1 MASRWWRVVSGA
13 TVLLVLGAGLWVARP
28 WLRTVGASRWL
39 TRRPRGDDP
48 PSPYRNTRPGVKYV
62 GDAACARCHREIAEA
77 YRTHPMGRSLGP
89 VGEVSPERPVVP
101 TAGITFEAAGFS
113 YAVEN
118 RGGKVIHKEA
128 CRDLSGRVLSEVE
141 AEVLYALGSG
151 ASGVSYLFERDGF
164 LFQSPISWYSQEK
177 RWDLSPGYARDNP
190 HFGRPIQPGCVF
202 CHANLVDPVAGTEYQ
217 YRAPTFRG
225 HAIGCERCHGPGE
238 LHVHHPGGAGE
249 ADLTIVNPDKLAPVL
264 RDSVCQ
270 QCHLLNTN
278 RFTRAVRELFDYR
291 PGLPLRRFLAVYQT
305 TDAAGG
311 FRALRHEE
319 QMRAS
324 RCSTASAGRLGCTS
338 CHDPHR
344 LPPASGKAAYFRTRC
359 LACHQEHGCSAPP
372 DVRQARGDDC
382 VSCHM
387 PRQLLSNIVHTA
399 GTDHSIPRIAG
410 AARPAAP
417 PPLASAP
424 TPGQVPLVD
433 FFAGQMTDAEQRDAR
448 RDLGVALTLAGQS
461 MRQSPGALRM
471 AGAMALPLL
480 REGLAARPD
489 DLPAREA
496 EGNAL
501 WFMGRT
507 REAIDV
513 FRSVVAAAPAPGRE
527 SALRSLAQS
536 ASELADY
543 ALARATLRKA
553 LGVNPWNPD
562 YHLALAQVDVQ
573 LGDWSSVAAA
583 CRDALRLNPALLDAR
598 ALLVR
603 AHLHAGDAPGARAE
617 FETLVG
623 FTPAGREVW
632 AEWFQTQQAEAGRK
646 AGH

>member
-1 MASRWWRVVSGA
+1 
-13 TVLLVLGAGLWVARP
+13 
-28 WLRTVGASRWL
+28 
-39 TRRPRGDDP
+39 
-48 PSPYRNTRPGVKYV
+48 VKYV
-62 GDAACARCHREIAEA
+62 GDAACAGCHREIAEA

-101 TAGITFEAAGFS
+101 QAGIAFEAAGFS
-113 YAVEN
+113 YVVEN
-118 RGGKVIHKEA
+118 RGGKVIHKEMH
-128 CRDLSGRVLSEVE
+128 RDHAGRVLSEVE

-177 RWDLSPGYARDNP
+177 RWDLSPGYTLGNP
-190 HFGRPIQPGCVF
+190 HFGRAIQPGCVF
-202 CHANLVDPVAGTEYQ
+202 CHANLADPVVGTEYQ

-238 LHVHHPGGAGE
+238 LHVDHPGAAGE
-249 ADLTIVNPDKLAPVL
+249 ADLTIVNPGKLAPVL

-270 QCHLLNTN
+270 QCHLLSAN
-278 RFTRAVRELFDYR
+278 RLTRAGRELFDYR
-291 PGLPLRRFLAVYQT
+291 PGLPLRRFVAVFQKT
-305 TDAAGG
+305 EAAGD

-319 QMRAS
+319 QMRSS
-324 RCSTASAGRLGCTS
+324 RCSTASVGRLGCTS

-344 LPPASGKAAYFRTRC
+344 LPPASGKAAYYRTRC
-359 LACHQEHGCSAPP
+359 LACHQQHGCSAPP

-387 PRQLLSNIVHTA
+387 PRQSLSNIVHTA
-399 GTDHSIPRIAG
+399 GTDHSIPRSAG

-417 PPLASAP
+417 PPASA
-424 TPGQVPLVD
+424 TALGQVPLVD
-433 FFAGQMTDAEQRDAR
+433 FFADQMTDAEQRDAR
-448 RDLGVALTLAGQS
+448 RDLGVALTLVGQS
-461 MRQSPGALRM
+461 MRQSPGASRT
-471 AGAMALPLL
+471 AGTLALPLL

-501 WFMGRT
+501 WFLGRT

-513 FRSVVAAAPAPGRE
+513 FRSVAAAAPPPGSE
-527 SALRSLAQS
+527 SALRSLAQV
-536 ASELADY
+536 AGEQADY
-543 ALARATLRKA
+543 ALARDALQKSLRI
-553 LGVNPWNPD
+553 NPWNANS
-562 YHLALAQVDVQ
+562 HLALAQVDVQ
-573 LGDWSSVAAA
+573 LGDWTSAAAA
-583 CRDALRLNPALLDAR
+583 CRDALRLNQALLDAR

-603 AHLHAGDAPGARAE
+603 AHLHAGDVPRARAE
-617 FETLVG
+617 FETLVS

-632 AEWFQTQQAEAGRK
+632 EEWFRAQQAEAGREP
-646 AGH
+646 GR